1 MHRCGHIVSQAPAL
15 TPLLNPGWVHPG
27 RLSLPGNRPGAGFFQ
42 GSCILVAMAL
52 RLGKKYAATWSET
65 AAWLH
70 CNPVTAPCSMPRC
83 SFGAGR
89 SNDLYFSLQ
98 KVSLGTHPKRKLVW
112 ESSRSDYA
120 YLIINPGPLSVP
132 PSLRTVVCR
141 RRSFL
146 NVNSV
151 PYAGLGK
158 LGRTGHALDQAL
170 RPTNAYEKNN
180 PANTRGYSDP
190 LSHRWFGKA
199 GL

>member
-1 MHRCGHIVSQAPAL
+1 
-15 TPLLNPGWVHPG
+15 
-27 RLSLPGNRPGAGFFQ
+27 
-42 GSCILVAMAL
+42 
-52 RLGKKYAATWSET
+52 
-65 AAWLH
+65 
-70 CNPVTAPCSMPRC
+70 MPRC

-170 RPTNAYEKNN
+170 RPTNGYEKTIQ
-180 PANTRGYSDP
+180 PTQEAILTLCHTDGLGKLAYS
-190 LSHRWFGKA
+190 S
-199 GL
+199 